1 MTLFQST
8 HPIGVRRLGE
18 PYLVDGLA
26 ISIHAPLAGCDH
38 QPRQRRVL
46 RNVISIHAPLAGCDH
61 TASTDVSSVSSF
73 QSTHPAWGA
82 TPLFSR
88 APGFIAISI
97 HAPRM
102 GCDTN
107 TSCNYRDV
115 NISIHAPPHGV
126 RRLDTVKDRVACVFQ
141 STHPAWG
148 ATWLSAGDVSSVRF
162 QSTHPA
168 WGATLRL
175 LRRGGDRGISIHAP
189 RMGCDS
195 WFFTFAR
202 YYPSFQSTHPAWG
215 ATRIPYKCT
224 LHLRNFNPRTP
235 HGVRPCRKQS
245 NYKPQQISIHAP
257 RMGCDKKATAMRS
270 SFTHFNPRTPHGVRR
285 ILLA

>member
-1 MTLFQST
+1 M
-8 HPIGVRRLGE
+8 RRLGE

-148 ATWLSAGDVSSVRF
+148 ATKADLSNCQQF
-162 QSTHPA
+162 
-168 WGATLRL
+168 
-175 LRRGGDRGISIHAP
+175 GISIHAP
-189 RMGCDS
+189 RMGCDC
-195 WFFTFAR
+195 R
-202 YYPSFQSTHPAWG
+202 PSVLTLRVLTFQSTHPAWG